1 MSIRSAVNPIAATAS
16 FRLAAGA
23 GADAEMADGVVV
35 DGVFSGGGRM
45 GSGRAVFG
53 VGVAAISD
61 L

>member
-1 MSIRSAVNPIAATAS
+1 MSIRSAVNPIEVDPVI
-16 FRLAAGA
+16 RLAEWA

-35 DGVFSGGGRM
+35 DGVFSVAGRM

-53 VGVAAISD
+53 VGVAALSD